1 MTKADALAQLSF
13 DQLYELEQNAKQ
25 YIDERAGILGQT
37 EYLAEAK
44 KQMEYEAGQRDL
56 QKQGTDLQNQN
67 A

>member
-37 EYLAEAK
+37 EYLAEQK
-44 KQMEYEAGQRDL
+44 KQMEYDAGQRDL